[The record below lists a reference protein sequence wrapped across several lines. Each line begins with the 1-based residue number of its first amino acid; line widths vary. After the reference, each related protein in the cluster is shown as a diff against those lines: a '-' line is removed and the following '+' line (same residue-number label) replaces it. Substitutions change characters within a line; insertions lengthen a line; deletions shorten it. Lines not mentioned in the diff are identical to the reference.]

1 MLYWTLVFPIIA
13 FVIGALG
20 LLLTI
25 VISLVL
31 LG

>member
-1 MLYWTLVFPIIA
+1 MLYWTLIFPIAAMI
-13 FVIGALG
+13 IGTLG